1 MFLKLVLNMV
11 EESDLEDMFTE
22 GFHPAFEKYSHQT
35 CQHDII
41 KYYTLEKILI
51 SSFSNLNS

>member
-1 MFLKLVLNMV
+1 MV
-11 EESDLEDMFTE
+11 EESDLEDMFRE

-51 SSFSNLNS
+51 SSFSYLNS